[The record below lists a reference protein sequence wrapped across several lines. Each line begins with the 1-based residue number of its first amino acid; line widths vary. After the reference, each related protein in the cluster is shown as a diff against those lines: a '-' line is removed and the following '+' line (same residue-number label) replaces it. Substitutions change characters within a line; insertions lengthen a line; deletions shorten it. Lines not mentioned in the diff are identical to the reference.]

1 MATPK
6 VRFTTGGTVQAGGG
20 VYLKRSS
27 DDELLQACQ
36 EGRYTYVLTSRQ
48 MGKSSLMTHAAEQL
62 RSLQIQPLIIDL
74 QAIGI
79 QVTADQWYLG
89 LLAAME
95 GQLMLDTDILDWW
108 KNHQHLGLTQRF
120 TTFFEQ
126 VLLQEISD
134 RIVIFVDEI
143 DTVLSVD
150 FADDFFIAIRYFHQ
164 NRAQNPDLYRLS
176 FVLLGVAA
184 PGDLIRNQQRTPF
197 NIGQPIDLRGFTV
210 AEVQPLGAGL
220 AQLLGISEPQ
230 ALAVLEA
237 VLHWTGGQPF
247 LTQKICQFM
256 TATDSRP
263 APGEELAWVSALVRE
278 KIIDRWEAQDTP
290 PHLSTIRDRLTRSK
304 EKTARLLGL
313 YQNLLEQGDLPADDR
328 PEQVELRLT
337 GLVVKRDGRLQVF
350 NHIYQSVFKRSWVV
364 QALRDL
370 RPYGDSI
377 QEWLS
382 SGRQDESRL
391 LRGQAL
397 QEARQWAEGKS
408 LGDDDR
414 LFLDASLE
422 IERREAELRFEAEQE
437 ANRIL
442 TAARDEAER
451 RLRDAEQRKL
461 EADRAVEEAYQNL
474 AVAQVRITSLAAK
487 EAYAS
492 GKPLDALMLSLQAG
506 AQYKA
511 LAGNSS
517 CKTQNRCDTYFPVM
531 AALQQSLYGTEKALT
546 LNRFDDKSIV
556 SSVSFSPDGE
566 TIASGSEDNTVK
578 LWKWDGTLLKT
589 LDAQG
594 YVSSVSFSPDG
605 EMIATGG
612 NTMKLW
618 KRDGTL
624 LKTLDADYV
633 LSLSFSPDG
642 KTIASGSYDTVKLWR
657 TDGTLL
663 KAIEG
668 QGNVRSVNFSPD
680 GKTMVSG
687 SEDKTAKLWRID
699 GTLLK
704 TLDAQSYVLSVSFS
718 PDGETIAS
726 GIYDKTVKL
735 WRTDGTLLK
744 TLEGHTD
751 LVLSVN
757 FSPDG
762 DTIASGSNDGTVK
775 LWRKDG
781 TLLKTLESDQYSV
794 YSVSFSPNGETIASG
809 GLDTSG
815 LDNRVKLWSKDGI
828 LIKTLE
834 GHTGEVNSVS
844 FSPDG
849 ETIASSNGTVKLW
862 EQWNNLDRFLAAACY
877 WTADYRQINT
887 DVAVNDLC
895 QRPEI
900 RAELPDFLRTQALE
914 TAKKGNYTAALS
926 FAEDLPDRAAI
937 DTQLRTL
944 ASAALSEKG
953 IARVRFKK
961 LSDLSEIYKD
971 ENSQSFGDALKQF
984 QPLKES
990 RQREGLWLLNRAKTI
1005 DPSFDLA
1012 QAQQTL
1018 EETLRETIDRVVQ
1031 PFIDRGDEHAKN
1043 GNPDQ
1048 ALQQYR
1054 YALQID
1060 PTQGFTP
1067 ESRLQEQQAG
1077 SRE

>member
-1 MATPK
+1 MGAK
-6 VRFTTGGTVQAGGG
+6 VTFTTGGTVQAGGG
-20 VYLKRSS
+20 IYLKRSS
-27 DDELLQACQ
+27 DEELLQACQ
-36 EGRYTYVLTSRQ
+36 EGVFTYVLTSRQ

-718 PDGETIAS
+718 PDG
-726 GIYDKTVKL
+726 G
-735 WRTDGTLLK
+735 
-744 TLEGHTD
+744 
-751 LVLSVN
+751 LS
-757 FSPDG
+757 S
-762 DTIASGSNDGTVK
+762 
-775 LWRKDG
+775 
-781 TLLKTLESDQYSV
+781 Q
-794 YSVSFSPNGETIASG
+794 
-809 GLDTSG
+809 
-815 LDNRVKLWSKDGI
+815 
-828 LIKTLE
+828 
-834 GHTGEVNSVS
+834 
-844 FSPDG
+844 
-849 ETIASSNGTVKLW
+849 
-862 EQWNNLDRFLAAACY
+862 
-877 WTADYRQINT
+877 
-887 DVAVNDLC
+887 
-895 QRPEI
+895 
-900 RAELPDFLRTQALE
+900 
-914 TAKKGNYTAALS
+914 
-926 FAEDLPDRAAI
+926 
-937 DTQLRTL
+937 
-944 ASAALSEKG
+944 
-953 IARVRFKK
+953 
-961 LSDLSEIYKD
+961 SEI
-971 ENSQSFGDALKQF
+971 
-984 QPLKES
+984 
-990 RQREGLWLLNRAKTI
+990 
-1005 DPSFDLA
+1005 
-1012 QAQQTL
+1012 
-1018 EETLRETIDRVVQ
+1018 
-1031 PFIDRGDEHAKN
+1031 
-1043 GNPDQ
+1043 
-1048 ALQQYR
+1048 
-1054 YALQID
+1054 
-1060 PTQGFTP
+1060 
-1067 ESRLQEQQAG
+1067 
-1077 SRE
+1077 

>member
-1 MATPK
+1 
-6 VRFTTGGTVQAGGG
+6 V
-20 VYLKRSS
+20 
-27 DDELLQACQ
+27 
-36 EGRYTYVLTSRQ
+36 
-48 MGKSSLMTHAAEQL
+48 
-62 RSLQIQPLIIDL
+62 
-74 QAIGI
+74 
-79 QVTADQWYLG
+79 
-89 LLAAME
+89 
-95 GQLMLDTDILDWW
+95 
-108 KNHQHLGLTQRF
+108 
-120 TTFFEQ
+120 
-126 VLLQEISD
+126 
-134 RIVIFVDEI
+134 
-143 DTVLSVD
+143 
-150 FADDFFIAIRYFHQ
+150 
-164 NRAQNPDLYRLS
+164 
-176 FVLLGVAA
+176 
-184 PGDLIRNQQRTPF
+184 
-197 NIGQPIDLRGFTV
+197 
-210 AEVQPLGAGL
+210 
-220 AQLLGISEPQ
+220 
-230 ALAVLEA
+230 
-237 VLHWTGGQPF
+237 
-247 LTQKICQFM
+247 
-256 TATDSRP
+256 
-263 APGEELAWVSALVRE
+263 
-278 KIIDRWEAQDTP
+278 
-290 PHLSTIRDRLTRSK
+290 
-304 EKTARLLGL
+304 
-313 YQNLLEQGDLPADDR
+313 
-328 PEQVELRLT
+328 
-337 GLVVKRDGRLQVF
+337 
-350 NHIYQSVFKRSWVV
+350 
-364 QALRDL
+364 
-370 RPYGDSI
+370 
-377 QEWLS
+377 
-382 SGRQDESRL
+382 
-391 LRGQAL
+391 
-397 QEARQWAEGKS
+397 
-408 LGDDDR
+408 
-414 LFLDASLE
+414 
-422 IERREAELRFEAEQE
+422 
-437 ANRIL
+437 
-442 TAARDEAER
+442 
-451 RLRDAEQRKL
+451 
-461 EADRAVEEAYQNL
+461 
-474 AVAQVRITSLAAK
+474 
-487 EAYAS
+487 
-492 GKPLDALMLSLQAG
+492 
-506 AQYKA
+506 
-511 LAGNSS
+511 
-517 CKTQNRCDTYFPVM
+517 
-531 AALQQSLYGTEKALT
+531 
-546 LNRFDDKSIV
+546 
-556 SSVSFSPDGE
+556 
-566 TIASGSEDNTVK
+566 
-578 LWKWDGTLLKT
+578 
-589 LDAQG
+589 
-594 YVSSVSFSPDG
+594 
-605 EMIATGG
+605 
-612 NTMKLW
+612 
-618 KRDGTL
+618 
-624 LKTLDADYV
+624 
-633 LSLSFSPDG
+633 
-642 KTIASGSYDTVKLWR
+642 
-657 TDGTLL
+657 
-663 KAIEG
+663 
-668 QGNVRSVNFSPD
+668 
-680 GKTMVSG
+680 
-687 SEDKTAKLWRID
+687 KLWRID

-984 QPLKES
+984 QPLTES